1 MTRKPDGQEYRIDD
15 NGFLISP
22 GDWDEG
28 FARTYARSAGIKG
41 GLTDEHWTVIRF
53 IRDTF
58 EERGRVPL
66 VYVTCMNF
74 KMRLKDLKRLFPA
87 GYHRGACRLA
97 GVAYW
102 TAQSQH
108 WVEGKPPVAAER
120 PPDGGH
126 PLQGYRTDTLGFLL
140 DPADWDRGFAEAS
153 AAALEM
159 PGGLTADHWRIIDY
173 LRAAHARDGVV
184 PTLYA
189 TCEDNG
195 LELSDL
201 QRLFPDGYHRG
212 AVRLAGLRF
221 WRAMPQP
228 SARKQR

>member
-1 MTRKPDGQEYRIDD
+1 MTRQPGVPKYRVDD
-15 NGFLISP
+15 DGFLTSP
-22 GDWDEG
+22 SDWDEG
-28 FARTYARSAGIKG
+28 FAIANARSAGIKG

-58 EERGRVPL
+58 EERGMVPL

-102 TAQSQH
+102 TAQSQQ
-108 WVEGKPPVAAER
+108 WVEGKPPAAAER
-120 PPDGGH
+120 PSDAAH
-126 PLQGYRTDTLGFLL
+126 PLRGYRTDTLGFLL
-140 DPADWDRGFAEAS
+140 DPADWDRGFAEAT
-153 AAALEM
+153 AAALKM
-159 PGGLTADHWRIIDY
+159 PGGLTAEHWRIIDH
-173 LRAAHARDGVV
+173 LRAVHARDGVL

-221 WRAMPQP
+221 WRGRPQP
-228 SARKQR
+228 PERQR

>member
-1 MTRKPDGQEYRIDD
+1 MTPRPLTQRYAVDE

-22 GDWDEG
+22 EDWEED
-28 FARTYARSAGIKG
+28 FVIANAKSAGIKD

-53 IRDTF
+53 IR
-58 EERGRVPL
+58 EAYEKHGMVPL

-102 TAQSQH
+102 TAQSQQ
-108 WVEGKPPVAAER
+108 WIEGQPPVAAPR
-120 PPDGGH
+120 HADASH
-126 PLQGYRTDTLGFLL
+126 PLSAYRTDTLGFLL
-140 DPADWDRGFAEAS
+140 DAADWDRGFAEAT
-153 AAALEM
+153 AAELKM
-159 PGGLTADHWRIIDY
+159 PDGLTKEHWRIIDY
-173 LRAAHARDGVV
+173 LRDAHTRTGVL

-189 TCEDNG
+189 TCEDND

-221 WRAMPQP
+221 WRDVAKPPQ
-228 SARKQR
+228 Q